1 MNKILALTLVSAGVA
16 LAVALLR
23 APGSGQGAAPV
34 AAVPPAPRPDM
45 PRPPDLPALMARL
58 GNGGAPPTPEQ
69 LAEQKRMVDGQVAD
83 AVALLD
89 SGDAAQKVEAAEQL
103 AAYPTPAAER
113 RLARAL
119 AEEKAPDVRAAAARA
134 LAQVA
139 NPEPAS
145 VAALLGAVPAPGD
158 EPQAAAL
165 QTLATYL
172 NRLDPGSARFR
183 DIRSGL
189 GKLAQSKRLSAE
201 HRQAVRELLAHVPG

>member
-1 MNKILALTLVSAGVA
+1 MSKILALTLAGAGVA
-16 LAVALLR
+16 LVGAVAFLR
-23 APGSGQGAAPV
+23 APDSGQGAAPV
-34 AAVPPAPRPDM
+34 AVPAPRPDM

-165 QTLATYL
+165 QTLAAYL
-172 NRLDPGSARFR
+172 NRLDPSSARFR
-183 DIRSGL
+183 DIRLRLS
-189 GKLAQSKRLSAE
+189 KLAKSKRLSAE
-201 HRQAVRELLAHVPG
+201 RRQAVRELLAHWPG